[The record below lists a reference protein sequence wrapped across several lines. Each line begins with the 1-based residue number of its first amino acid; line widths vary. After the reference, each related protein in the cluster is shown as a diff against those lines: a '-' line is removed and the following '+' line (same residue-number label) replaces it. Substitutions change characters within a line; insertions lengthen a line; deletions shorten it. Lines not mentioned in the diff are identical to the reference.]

1 IILSSI
7 MNANAVEIPH
17 SAKPV
22 LSQAADSLIQ
32 RKVVLVSDSISRS
45 NTDSTFL
52 NDSTTVFVTDTLSG
66 NDTISQGEQGEIQD
80 VITYNAEDSIVYD
93 MTTKRM
99 ILYNNGDVNYQKIK
113 LKANAIDFDWTSFTL
128 TSEGTTDSTGALI
141 GKPIFSDGEKEYRS
155 RKMLYNFKTKKG
167 KVYEVTTQEGDAF
180 LHSAE
185 IKKNEYDEWYG
196 KSTMYTTCDLDHPH
210 FYFKAKKVKVVPN
223 KVLVTGPANLW
234 VGDVPTPLVVP
245 FAFFPVK
252 QGKKSGIIVPQY
264 GQDAVFGFFLRDGG
278 YYWAMNDYVGLKFL
292 GQVGTNGTF
301 GVGTVAQYALRYKFT
316 GNVSFSYL
324 RTRPAD
330 PDLPGAKPANAYSFA
345 WTHQQD
351 PKSIPNSTFG
361 ANVQVQSRDF
371 FQSSRVTDTRL
382 LSTTF
387 NSGVNFSH
395 VFPKTPLSLTMS
407 LRHSQ
412 NLLNK
417 TISFTLPV
425 IRLSVS
431 RVTPFKSKVATGKPK
446 WYENIGFNYFIEL
459 QSVLNT
465 YDSLLFTASTKDR
478 FSFGINQQL
487 NIDAPIVLFKYLNIN
502 PAFSYQERTYFR
514 GINTYWN
521 PDTVYVP
528 GGDGLIDTINGR
540 VQTDTIWKFNSARN
554 FNVSLTLNT
563 KVYGFYTFK
572 GKWLKGIK
580 HVFTPSVSF
589 NYHPDFGAAP
599 FRYYRDVQYDAE
611 GNTRK
616 YSVFEPNPLYGIPGQ
631 GLEGSVFVSLAN
643 NFEAKVFSKKD
654 TVTGTRK
661 MGLLDQVNLSGGY
674 NFAAKEFKV
683 LPINLSVVSTKVFNL
698 INLNFNAQFDPYAVD
713 TLNRRINKFEWD
725 ENRKLLRFSSANI
738 GASTTLHSKPKSTPN
753 TDNAP
758 KFTADYVSYNPNQVY
773 DFDIPWSLSLGY
785 NFNLSKGTTF
795 NPDTIITM
803 QTVRASLDFN
813 ITPKWKIAV
822 SSGFDITRKQVTLTN
837 VSVVRDLHC
846 WELSFAWTPSLPSYR
861 FQQFTILLHP
871 KSNTLKDLKI
881 QRRNQLG
888 QEF

>member
-1 IILSSI
+1 
-7 MNANAVEIPH
+7 MNASSAVFPQ
-17 SAKPV
+17 ST
-22 LSQAADSLIQ
+22 DSLVNLKAKL
-32 RKVVLVSDSISRS
+32 RMAPDSLKASLTDSIYV
-45 NTDSTFL
+45 
-52 NDSTTVFVTDTLSG
+52 NDSSTLIVADTISG
-66 NDTISQGEQGEIQD
+66 NDTVSVDEQSEIQD
-80 VITYNAEDSIVYD
+80 IITYKAQDSIVYD
-93 MTTKRM
+93 MSTKKM
-99 ILYNNGDVNYQKIK
+99 ILYNAGDVNYQKIK
-113 LKANAIDFDWTSFTL
+113 LKANSIDFDWTTFTL
-128 TSEGTTDSTGALI
+128 TSEGTLDSAGELQ

-167 KVYEVTTQEGDAF
+167 KVFDVTTQEGDAY

-185 IKKNEYDEWYG
+185 IKKNEYDEWFG
-196 KSTMYTTCDLDHPH
+196 RATKYTTCDLEHPH
-210 FYFKAKKVKVVPN
+210 FYFKAKKVKVIPN
-223 KVLVTGPANLW
+223 KVLVTGAANLW
-234 VGDVPTPLVVP
+234 VGDVPTPLFVP

-278 YYWAMNDYVGLKFL
+278 YYWAVNDYLGLKFL

-316 GNVSFSYL
+316 GSVAFSYL
-324 RTRPAD
+324 RSRPSD
-330 PDLPGAKPANAYSFA
+330 PDLPGAKATNAYSFA
-345 WTHQQD
+345 WSHQQD

-361 ANVQVQSRDF
+361 ASVQVQSSDF
-371 FQSSRVTDTRL
+371 FRDSRITDQRL

-387 NSGVNFSH
+387 NSGINFSH
-395 VFPKTPLSLTMS
+395 VFPRTPVSLTMS
-407 LRHSQ
+407 VRHTQ
-412 NLLNK
+412 NLLNR
-417 TISFTLPV
+417 TIGFTLPV

-431 RVTPFKSKVATGKPK
+431 RVTPFKSKVTTGKPK
-446 WYENIGFNYFIEL
+446 WYENIGFNYFIEM

-465 YDSLLFTASTKDR
+465 YDSLLFTSTTKDR

-487 NIDAPIVLFKYLNIN
+487 NIDAPIVLFKYLNLN

-514 GINTYWN
+514 GINTRWN
-521 PDTVYVP
+521 SDTIYQSS
-528 GGDGLIDTINGR
+528 GEKIDTIYGR
-540 VQTDTIWKFNSARN
+540 IEQDTVWRFNSARN
-554 FNVSLTLNT
+554 FNLSLTLNT
-563 KVYGFYTFK
+563 KIYGFFKFK

-599 FRYYRDVQYDAE
+599 FRYYVDVQSNAD
-611 GNTRK
+611 GRTTK
-616 YSVFEPNPLYGIPGQ
+616 YSVFERSPLYGIPGI
-631 GLEGSVFVSLAN
+631 GMEGSVFISLSN

-661 MGLLDQVNLSGGY
+661 MGLLDQVNLTGGY

-683 LPINLSVVSTKVFNL
+683 LPINLTVVSTKVFNL

-713 TLNRRINKFEWD
+713 SFNRRINKFEWN
-725 ENRKLLRFSSANI
+725 ENRRLLRFSTANI
-738 GASTTLHSKPKSTPN
+738 GASMNLNSKARPTPEI
-753 TDNAP
+753 TQAP
-758 KFTADYVSYNPNQVY
+758 PSFAADYVSYNPNQIY
-773 DFDIPWSLSLGY
+773 NFDIPWSLSLGY

-813 ITPKWKIAV
+813 ITPKWKVAV

-846 WELSFAWTPSLPSYR
+846 WELSFAWTPSLPSQR

-881 QRRNQLG
+881 QRRNQLQ